1 MKKTL
6 MVLLPSI
13 LLLTLSAEAKVLPIQ
28 SYNVLTEQFSL
39 LNTCRAEGYIVDT
52 AVLKRLDKLIKRFE
66 YQDASGTKTRIT
78 PAMEQE
84 YHNRADMNV
93 LNARMLGQQDQASIV
108 CNKVLKDFTDRFDE
122 LEEKISATNSPQ
134 TESPALAP
142 APTEPEDRPMKWEN
156 SPVQGIPIQ

>member
-1 MKKTL
+1 M
-6 MVLLPSI
+6 
-13 LLLTLSAEAKVLPIQ
+13 
-28 SYNVLTEQFSL
+28 
-39 LNTCRAEGYIVDT
+39 D
-52 AVLKRLDKLIKRFE
+52 
-66 YQDASGTKTRIT
+66 
-78 PAMEQE
+78 
-84 YHNRADMNV
+84 V

>member
-6 MVLLPSI
+6 MTLLPFVA
-13 LLLTLSAEAKVLPIQ
+13 LLTLSAEAKVLPIQ
-28 SYNVLTEQFSL
+28 SYNILTQQFSM

-66 YQDASGTKTRIT
+66 YQDASGTTTRIT

-84 YHNRADMNV
+84 YHNRADMDIM
-93 LNARMLGQQDQASIV
+93 NARMLGQQDQASIA

-122 LEEKISATNSPQ
+122 LEAKISATNPSQ

-142 APTEPEDRPMKWEN
+142 APTAPEDRPMTWDN
-156 SPVQGIPIQ
+156 SPVQGIQVH